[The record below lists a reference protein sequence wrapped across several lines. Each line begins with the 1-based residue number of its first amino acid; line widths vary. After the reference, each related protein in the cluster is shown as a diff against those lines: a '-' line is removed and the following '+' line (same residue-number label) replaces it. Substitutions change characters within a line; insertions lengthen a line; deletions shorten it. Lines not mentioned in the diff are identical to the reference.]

1 MENVGEINQ
10 SAFRV
15 IELTGANRFKMWNPD
30 STFFYAFTFIT
41 RRLNSMN

>member
-1 MENVGEINQ
+1 MENVGEISQ

-30 STFFYAFTFIT
+30 STFFMHLHLSRAAEI
-41 RRLNSMN
+41 R